1 MDFMD
6 EAKKL
11 AQQGEQL
18 AKEHP
23 DTVNNLVDKAEAT
36 VDSATGNQHTTQ
48 IEEAGN
54 KLEGLLEQ

>member
-6 EAKKL
+6 EAKTL

-23 DTVNNLVDKAEAT
+23 DTVNSLVDKAESA
-36 VDSATGNQHTTQ
+36 VDSATGNQHKAQ
-48 IEEAGN
+48 IEEAGR
-54 KLEGLLEQ
+54 KVEGLLEH